1 LRRTRKLKLREK
13 VARNSADKPLAPS
26 PTSERR
32 GGQLPNPTI
41 KDVARLARVSTAT
54 VSNVIN
60 GTSFVS
66 APLKA
71 RVHEA
76 VAQLGFAP
84 SRVAQGLRMQS
95 TRLIGI
101 VVTDITN
108 PFFSEL
114 VRRVGSIAD
123 SLGYNVLL
131 CEADHDPIKELSA
144 LRLLASHRVEGV
156 LLAPT
161 GPPSMYFEPPISNFP
176 RPIVMIDRVI
186 PESRFDGVSIDNR
199 QAALD
204 VTRHILSL
212 GHVRVAAVAGWRH
225 LSNTTERVDGFREA
239 LAEFGLDPSEG
250 PVICADFRQ
259 DRARELARDL
269 LVASRRPTAL
279 FVSNNEMVIGTMQA
293 ISELGLACPFNISL
307 AGIDD
312 FPWASAFAP
321 RLTTA
326 RQPIEALAEHGV
338 RILHARIRGESGPP
352 ERVVLKARL
361 IVRDSCAPPESTTET
376 PALKP
381 ARPRVKRLA
390 GARTEDGVADAIE

>member
-1 LRRTRKLKLREK
+1 
-13 VARNSADKPLAPS
+13 
-26 PTSERR
+26 
-32 GGQLPNPTI
+32 LPNPTI

-66 APLKA
+66 APLRA
-71 RVHEA
+71 RVQEA

-95 TRLIGI
+95 TRLIG
-101 VVTDITN
+101 VVVADITN

-114 VRRVGSIAD
+114 VRRIGSIAD

-131 CEADHDPIKELSA
+131 CEADHNPAKELSA
-144 LRLLASHRVEGV
+144 LRLLAAHRVEGV
-156 LLAPT
+156 ILAPT

-176 RPIVMIDRVI
+176 HPIVMVDRVI

-199 QAALD
+199 QAALV

-212 GHVRVAAVAGWRH
+212 GHAQVAAVAGWRH
-225 LSNTTERVDGFREA
+225 LSNTTERIDGFRAA
-239 LAEFGLDPSEG
+239 LAEFGLDPADA
-250 PVICADFRQ
+250 PVIYADFRQ
-259 DRARELARDL
+259 DRARELSRNL

-279 FVSNNEMVIGTMQA
+279 FVSNNEMVIGAMQT
-293 ISELGLACPFNISL
+293 ITELGLACPSDISL

-338 RILHARIRGESGPP
+338 RILHARIRGDVGPL
-352 ERVVLKARL
+352 ERVILSARL
-361 IVRDSCAPPESTTET
+361 IVRDSCSQLGGGRGAT
-376 PALKP
+376 ALKP
-381 ARPRVKRLA
+381 ENARVKRLA
-390 GARTEDGVADAIE
+390 SARKDDSVADAAK

>member
-1 LRRTRKLKLREK
+1 
-13 VARNSADKPLAPS
+13 V
-26 PTSERR
+26 
-32 GGQLPNPTI
+32 PNPTI

-71 RVHEA
+71 RVQEA
-76 VAQLGFAP
+76 VAQMGFAP
-84 SRVAQGLRMQS
+84 SRVAQGLRLQS

-101 VVTDITN
+101 VVADITN

-114 VRRVGSIAD
+114 VRRIGSIAD

-131 CEADHDPIKELSA
+131 CEADHDPAKELSA
-144 LRLLASHRVEGV
+144 LRLLAAHRVEGV
-156 LLAPT
+156 ILAPT

-186 PESRFDGVSIDNR
+186 PESRFDGVSIDSR

-212 GHVRVAAVAGWRH
+212 GHVRLAAVAGWRH
-225 LSNTTERVDGFREA
+225 LSNTTERLDGFRAA
-239 LAEFGLDPSEG
+239 LGEFGLDPGEA
-250 PVICADFRQ
+250 PIIYADFRQ
-259 DRARELARDL
+259 DRARELSRDL

-279 FVSNNEMVIGTMQA
+279 FVSNNEMVIGAMQA
-293 ISELGLACPFNISL
+293 ITELGLACPSDISL

-338 RILHARIRGESGPP
+338 RILHARIRGEGGQP
-352 ERVVLKARL
+352 ERVILKARL
-361 IVRDSCAPPESTTET
+361 IVRDSCAPPEGSKD
-376 PALKP
+376 AAGLKP
-381 ARPRVKRLA
+381 ESGRVKRLA
-390 GARTEDGVADAIE
+390 GVRKNSGVADAVK

>member
-1 LRRTRKLKLREK
+1 MP
-13 VARNSADKPLAPS
+13 NS
-26 PTSERR
+26 
-32 GGQLPNPTI
+32 TI

-60 GTSFVS
+60 GTRFVS

-71 RVHEA
+71 RVQEA
-76 VAQLGFAP
+76 VAELGFAP

-101 VVTDITN
+101 VVADITN

-114 VRRVGSIAD
+114 VRRIGSIAD

-131 CEADHDPIKELSA
+131 CEADHDPAKELAA

-161 GPPSMYFEPPISNFP
+161 GAPSTYFEPPISNFP

-186 PESRFDGVSIDNR
+186 LESRFDGVSIDNR

-212 GHVRVAAVAGWRH
+212 GHVHVAAVAGSSH
-225 LSNTTERVDGFREA
+225 LPNTTERLEGFRA
-239 LAEFGLDPSEG
+239 GLAEAGLDPAEA
-250 PVICADFRQ
+250 PIIYADFRQ
-259 DRARELARDL
+259 DRARELSRDL
-269 LVASRRPTAL
+269 LVASRPPTAL
-279 FVSNNEMVIGTMQA
+279 FVSNNEMVIGVMQA
-293 ISELGLACPFNISL
+293 ITELGLACPSDISV

-312 FPWASAFAP
+312 FPWATAFAP

-326 RQPIEALAEHGV
+326 RQPIEALAQHGV
-338 RILHARIRGESGPP
+338 RILHARIRGEDGAP

-361 IVRDSCAPPESTTET
+361 IARDSCAAPEGGKGAMT
-376 PALKP
+376 LKP
-381 ARPRVKRLA
+381 GEARVKRLA
-390 GARTEDGVADAIE
+390 RLDVGRNDGVADAVE